1 MKKILLLLLFLL
13 IMMSCNG
20 QKDKD
25 ETNKKTEKKL
35 ITKKYIMKK
44 FDIALFNKNQE
55 SGVWS
60 FSDKSGNKVEQTKI
74 GDDGYTIETNFK
86 DKVFILSE
94 SYHNNGIF
102 AGEGINFPR
111 GFLKGIWVFSNEKGE
126 ITKKVDYDKP
136 YENYPWEKVEAYLI
150 SRKVNLKDNYTKVWR
165 EENND
170 GIFWMVSWDAQKL
183 SKIGTKT
190 ITNIVIDVKAQKIIP
205 IMYII

>member
-1 MKKILLLLLFLL
+1 MSLYLL
-13 IMMSCNG
+13 SCNG

-60 FSDKSGNKVEQTKI
+60 FTDKSGNKVEQTKM
-74 GDDGYTIETNFK
+74 GDDGYTVETNFK
-86 DKVFILSE
+86 DKVLILSE
-94 SYHNNGIF
+94 SFHNNGIF
-102 AGEGINFPR
+102 AGEGTNFPR

-150 SRKVNLKDNYTKVWR
+150 SRKVDLKDNYTRVWR
-165 EENND
+165 EENTD
-170 GIFWMVSWDAQKL
+170 GVFWMIS
-183 SKIGTKT
+183 
-190 ITNIVIDVKAQKIIP
+190 
-205 IMYII
+205 